1 MKLRGAFG
9 YSGRAPGTFDK
20 LQTWS
25 PISDDGVP
33 GFSPRDVG
41 NAEVGPERTRE
52 MEIGF
57 DASLFRGI
65 AGLEFTYYN
74 SQTTKALVGVS
85 QPGSQGGWGTR
96 TENVGELVSDGI
108 EMQINAALYRSEFLE
123 WRVRA
128 NVAFNN
134 SEAVD
139 LNCQDLDGNAAN
151 GKESCQVVSA
161 GNGAYIRVGGRV
173 PTYWGNVIM
182 NADEYANP
190 IPSDTILPIGP
201 VMPTRLLGFN
211 TSLSIGKYISVD
223 ALLEHQGGHYLPNY
237 TGYQNA
243 RRGVWYN
250 CYEIQKV
257 QAQVRAT
264 GNQSLLDPYTARER
278 GRCATNIMGSMAR
291 ANPTGHDSNYW
302 IDKADFWKLRSVAV
316 SFQLPNAWIDRY
328 ANRATF
334 TLAGRNLFKWTDFE
348 GTDPEVEDYSDR
360 AGTGTGAGS
369 YGRREYYNL
378 PPARS
383 FLATLRVTF

>member
-20 LQTWS
+20 LMTWS
-25 PISDDGVP
+25 PISDDGVS
-33 GFSPRDVG
+33 GFTPRDVG
-41 NAEVGPERTRE
+41 NPAVGPERTRE
-52 MEIGF
+52 LEVGF
-57 DASLFRGI
+57 DGSMFGGI

-74 SQTTKALVGVS
+74 SRTTKALVGVS
-85 QPGSQGGWGTR
+85 QPGSLGGWGTR

-139 LNCQDLDGNAAN
+139 LNCSDVDGNATN
-151 GKESCQVVSA
+151 GKESCQVVGA
-161 GNGAYIRVGGRV
+161 GNGAFIRVGGRV
-173 PTYWGNVIM
+173 PTYWGSVIT
-182 NADEYANP
+182 NADEHAAP
-190 IPSDTILPIGP
+190 IPTDTIIPIGP

-243 RRGVWYN
+243 RRGNWFN
-250 CYEIQKV
+250 CYEIQRVMAAVSK
-257 QAQVRAT
+257 
-264 GNQSLLDPYTARER
+264 GGSQSLLDPYTARER

-316 SFQLPNAWIDRY
+316 SFQLPDAWIERY
-328 ANRATF
+328 ANRASF
-334 TLAGRNLFKWTDFE
+334 TLAGRNLLKWTDFE

-360 AGTGTGAGS
+360 AGTGTGAGA